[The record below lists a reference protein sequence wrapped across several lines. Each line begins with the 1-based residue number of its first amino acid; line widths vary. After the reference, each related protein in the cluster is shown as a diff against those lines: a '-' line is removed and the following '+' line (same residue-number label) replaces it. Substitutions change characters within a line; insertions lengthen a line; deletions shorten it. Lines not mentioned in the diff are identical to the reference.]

1 MHSIEFLHFERG
13 KVMKKIL
20 SIMLGLVLVLSM
32 VSALVVST
40 SAATDSQV
48 LRVYDRASD
57 GDILF
62 YANFNSEAYKMNASA
77 EQKIDFEIS
86 EDGRTLTATAKPNSG
101 SDNASY
107 FGAYFDELAVG
118 TGAQVTMTFKIKSNG
133 FASDKATPT
142 SNSVGVGGWFIDD
155 YMTKD
160 PETGWKFINYYGNW
174 NCDLPEGT
182 LHRSGIRIANKTK
195 LAADANNIEPATAD
209 EDGFLTVKIEYDY
222 EKTSRKVTTYFLQD
236 GVFVEDQ
243 SCSMSTTEVVN
254 NAKTDDH
261 LGFAISGPHVE
272 CDATVTDVKIFKGL
286 GLTPEQLAIT
296 ENTTPEVEPVATTTK
311 AKPSP
316 VVQTTAAPATEA
328 PADDEAAGGC
338 GGSLALATVAIV
350 PAVAAVAFVSSK
362 KRED

>member
-1 MHSIEFLHFERG
+1 
-13 KVMKKIL
+13 MKKIL

-62 YANFNSEAYKMNASA
+62 YADFNSEAYKMNASA
-77 EQKIDFEIS
+77 EAKVDFEIS
-86 EDGRTLTATAKPNSG
+86 EDGRTLDVKAKADSG
-101 SDNASY
+101 SDNANY

-118 TGAQVTMTFKIKSNG
+118 SGAQVTMIFQIKSNG

-160 PETGWKFINYYGNW
+160 PETGWNFINYYGNW

-222 EKTSRKVTTYFLQD
+222 VKTSRKVTTYFLQD

-243 SCSMSTTEVVN
+243 SCSMSTTAVVN
-254 NAKTDDH
+254 NAKMDDH
-261 LGFAISGPHVE
+261 LGFAISVPHVE
-272 CDATVTDVKIFKGL
+272 CEATVKNVKIFKGL

-311 AKPSP
+311 AKPAPSI
-316 VVQTTAAPATEA
+316 QTTVAPATEA
-328 PADDEAAGGC
+328 PVDDEATGGC

-350 PAVAAVAFVSSK
+350 PAVAAVAFVSAK
-362 KRED
+362 KKED

>member
-1 MHSIEFLHFERG
+1 
-13 KVMKKIL
+13 MKKIL
-20 SIMLGLVLVLSM
+20 SITLGLVLIFSM
-32 VSALVVST
+32 ISALALST

-62 YANFNSEAYKMNASA
+62 YANFKSEAYKMNKSA
-77 EQKIDFEIS
+77 QEKVDFEIS
-86 EDGRTLTATAKPNSG
+86 EDGRTLIVDAKSDSG

-107 FGAYFDELAVG
+107 FGAYFDELTVG
-118 TGAQVTMTFKIKSNG
+118 KGDKVTMSFQIKSNG
-133 FASDKATPT
+133 FASDKVTPT

-160 PETGWKFINYYGNW
+160 PEAGWNFINYYGNW

-209 EDGFLTVKIEYDY
+209 EDGYLSVKIEYDY
-222 EKTSRKVTTYFLQD
+222 DKRTVTTFFLQD
-236 GVFVEDQ
+236 GAYVQDQ
-243 SCSMSTTEVVN
+243 TCSMSTTSVVN
-254 NAKTDDH
+254 NVKMDDH
-261 LGFAISGPHVE
+261 LGFAVSAPHVE
-272 CDATVTDVKIFKGL
+272 VEAEIREVKIFKGL
-286 GLTPEQLAIT
+286 GLTPEQIAIT

-311 AKPSP
+311 AKPAP
-316 VVQTTAAPATEA
+316 VVKTTAAATTAAPV
-328 PADDEAAGGC
+328 DDQAEGGC

-350 PAVAAVAFVSSK
+350 PAIAAVAFVSSK